1 MKKYYQTPEAELI
14 SLGMMENIT
23 EDDTELGVG
32 SNPFIEMA
40 LQEEAEA
47 QGNQN

>member
-32 SNPFIEMA
+32 SNPFIELA